1 MVKPFLHPQ
10 FKLNNESFTSSN
22 ELKTTAVQL
31 IDSKKGDER
40 TIAKFILE
48 WLDDNNYISVKTSGS
63 TGVPK
68 TIKLHKKH
76 VLNSAAAT
84 VAYFDLKEGTKA
96 LLCLPTEYIAGKMM
110 LVRAMTAGWN
120 LYTASL
126 GKNPLKQFEEIFDF
140 TAMVPYQVHHSL
152 SDLHKVKKMIVG
164 GGAVSKKLEEQL
176 HQVETEVFATYGM
189 TETISHVA
197 VRPINGEKKSRI
209 YTALPQV
216 EFSQNENGCLQIQA
230 PLISEET
237 VITNDVVDLI
247 SPTSFQ
253 LLGRIDNVINTGG
266 IKVHPEIV
274 EEKLATHIA
283 QPFFIASEKDEVLG
297 EKIILIVESQ
307 EKLELNIFD
316 EIFKVLSKYEKPK
329 KVLISRQFVYTETG
343 KIRRNETLKLV
354 FFFPEKRIPKKE

>member
-1 MVKPFLHPQ
+1 MNTFLHPD

-22 ELKTTAVQL
+22 DLIIAALQL
-31 IDSKKGDER
+31 VDSNVGDER
-40 TIAKFILE
+40 SIAKFILE
-48 WLDDNNYISVKTSGS
+48 WLDSNEFISVKTSGS
-63 TGVPK
+63 TGAPK
-68 TIKLHKKH
+68 TIRLHKKH
-76 VLNSAAAT
+76 VFNSAAAT

-96 LLCLPTEYIAGKMM
+96 LLCLPSEYIAGKMM

-120 LYTASL
+120 LYTASID
-126 GKNPLKQFEEIFDF
+126 KSPLEQFEENFDF

-152 SDLHKVKKMIVG
+152 SNLHKVKKMIIG
-164 GGAVSKKLEEQL
+164 GGAVSKKLEQRL

-216 EFSQNENGCLQIQA
+216 EFSQNENACLQIQA

-237 VITNDVVDLI
+237 VITNDVVDLL
-247 SPTSFQ
+247 SPTSFK

-274 EEKLATHIA
+274 EEKLAMHIA

-297 EKIILIVESQ
+297 EKIVLIIESQ
-307 EKLELNIFD
+307 EELELNTINGMS
-316 EIFKVLSKYEKPK
+316 KVLSKYEKPK
-329 KVLISRQFVYTETG
+329 KVLILPKFVYTETG
-343 KIRRNETLKLV
+343 KIHRPETLKLV
-354 FFFPEKRIPKKE
+354 FSFPEKRTPKKE

>member
-22 ELKTTAVQL
+22 DLKIVALQL
-31 IDSKKGDER
+31 VDSNISDEQS
-40 TIAKFILE
+40 IAEFILE
-48 WLDDNNYISVKTSGS
+48 WLEDKDYITVKTSGS
-63 TGVPK
+63 TGAPK

-76 VLNSAAAT
+76 IFNSAAAT

-96 LLCLPTEYIAGKMM
+96 LLCLSSEYIAGKMM
-110 LVRAMTAGWN
+110 LVRAMIAGWN
-120 LYTASL
+120 LYTASID
-126 GKNPLKQFEEIFDF
+126 KSPLKQFEENFDF

-152 SDLHKVKKMIVG
+152 SDLHKVKKMIIG

-197 VRPINGEKKSRI
+197 VRPINGEKKSMV
-209 YTALPQV
+209 YTAIPQI
-216 EFSQNENGCLQIQA
+216 EFSQYENGCLQIQA
-230 PLISEET
+230 PFISEET

-247 SPTSFQ
+247 SSTSFK

-283 QPFFIASEKDEVLG
+283 QPFFITSEKDEVLD

-307 EKLELNIFD
+307 EKLELNVFN
-316 EIFKVLSKYEKPK
+316 EIFKVLSKYERPK
-329 KVLISRQFVYTETG
+329 KILVSQQFVYTETG
-343 KIRRNETLKLV
+343 KIRREETLKNS
-354 FFFPEKRIPKKE
+354 FPSNI